1 MSGTQ
6 RMVLRRTEPHGT
18 PADSATSRI
27 EADPNTVLLDRSS
40 ASALLVD
47 GKARSIR
54 QAVKELTGWIAVP
67 VIGYAPPD
75 PPPRIR
81 RKPEAA
87 E

>member
-1 MSGTQ
+1 MSGT

-27 EADPNTVLLDRSS
+27 EADPNIALLDRSS
-40 ASALLVD
+40 ASALLVE

-54 QAVKELTGWIAVP
+54 QAVKELTGWVAVP
-67 VIGYAPPD
+67 VIGYARPD
-75 PPPRIR
+75 LRPRIR